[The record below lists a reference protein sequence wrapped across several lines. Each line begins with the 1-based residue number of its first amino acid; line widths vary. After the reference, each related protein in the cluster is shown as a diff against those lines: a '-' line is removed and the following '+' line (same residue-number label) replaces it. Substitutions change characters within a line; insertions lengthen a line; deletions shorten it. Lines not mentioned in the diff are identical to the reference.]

1 MIIMS
6 LPVYTLKAGPSEPCL
21 QSTEG
26 EGGDQTDALTH
37 QALVPKKED
46 VELEKEIIDV
56 SYFAMQCIRE

>member
-26 EGGDQTDALTH
+26 EGGDQTDAPTH
-37 QALVPKKED
+37 QALVPKVED
-46 VELEKEIIDV
+46 FALEKEIINV
-56 SYFAMQCIRE
+56 SYFAMQSIKE

>member
-37 QALVPKKED
+37 QALVPKEED
-46 VELEKEIIDV
+46 FALEKEIINV
-56 SYFAMQCIRE
+56 SYFTMQSIKE